1 MGDPYFPIFLAK
13 PGFMQ
18 IRKENMT
25 VNKESFKM
33 GNEDR
38 IIL

>member
-1 MGDPYFPIFLAK
+1 
-13 PGFMQ
+13 MQ

-25 VNKESFKM
+25 VNEESFKM
-33 GNEDR
+33 GNEDG